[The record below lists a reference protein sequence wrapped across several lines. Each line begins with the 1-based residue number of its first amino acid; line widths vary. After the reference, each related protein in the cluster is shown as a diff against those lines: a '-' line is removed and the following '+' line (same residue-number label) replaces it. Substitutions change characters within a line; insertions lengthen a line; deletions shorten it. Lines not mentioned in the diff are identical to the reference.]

1 MSILYPRLFG
11 MIATLLRGLFVL
23 LAKRG
28 DESVYIISSTLSLY
42 VENNRNRPL
51 ALDDFKQL

>member
-1 MSILYPRLFG
+1 